1 MGKCCESDNWKR
13 VENKSCIECIS
24 VVTIV
29 SLFKS
34 HCPRGRQQWASRE
47 VHVHQIQ
54 CFQTII
60 ERGGV
65 FIYVQIII
73 VLSHKAAGQPAS
85 QAWYML
91 LMLVHAFLSKGL
103 SVKTTER
110 FSMRPI
116 SLYHKSTLEITEDFN

>member
-1 MGKCCESDNWKR
+1 MHFSR
-13 VENKSCIECIS
+13 HH
-24 VVTIV
+24 V

-54 CFQTII
+54 CYQTII
-60 ERGGV
+60 TRGGV
-65 FIYVQIII
+65 FIYVQVII

-85 QAWYML
+85 QDWYIL
-91 LMLVHAFLSKGL
+91 PLVHAFLSKEL

-110 FSMRPI
+110 FSMYRPI
-116 SLYHKSTLEITEDFN
+116 SLPQKYC